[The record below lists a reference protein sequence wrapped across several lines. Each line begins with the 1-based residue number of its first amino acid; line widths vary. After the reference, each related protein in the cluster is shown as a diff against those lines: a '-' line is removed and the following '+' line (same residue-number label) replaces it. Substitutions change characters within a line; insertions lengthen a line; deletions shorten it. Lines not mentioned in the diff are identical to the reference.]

1 MITSGVGQLD
11 FIGPDFL
18 VGGAGHTL
26 VRSFIRV
33 HCVVDRSMD
42 KWMNG
47 TIFVFCFWIYVLL
60 IGIGTKHNFFFF
72 YNLMFFA
79 CRAQI
84 EGARC

>member
-33 HCVVDRSMD
+33 HCVVDHQGPIRQHGHS
-42 KWMNG
+42 
-47 TIFVFCFWIYVLL
+47 VVL
-60 IGIGTKHNFFFF
+60 
-72 YNLMFFA
+72 
-79 CRAQI
+79 
-84 EGARC
+84 